1 MITLDDLRGTWR
13 LSREIDDLRAGLTGR
28 LTGEAGWRA
37 DGMGLI
43 QEERGLLRL
52 GDAPPMQA
60 ERRYLWRADG
70 VALAV
75 FFEDGRPFHSLAPG
89 RLCDRH
95 ECPPDTYDVTYRLHG
110 SGAFSTE
117 WRVTG
122 PRKDLV
128 IRSDYTRV
136 SGSAR
141 ATTKR
146 EGGMAG

>member
-70 VALAV
+70 DGLAV
-75 FFEDGRPFHSLAPG
+75 FFEDGRPFHRIGPG
-89 RLCDRH
+89 RLRDRH
-95 ECPPDTYDVTYRLHG
+95 ACPPDTYDVTYVFG
-110 SGAFSTE
+110 ENGAFSTT
-117 WRVTG
+117 WRILG
-122 PRKDLV
+122 PRKDLM
-128 IRSDYTRV
+128 IRSHYTP
-136 SGSAR
+136 
-141 ATTKR
+141 
-146 EGGMAG
+146 MA